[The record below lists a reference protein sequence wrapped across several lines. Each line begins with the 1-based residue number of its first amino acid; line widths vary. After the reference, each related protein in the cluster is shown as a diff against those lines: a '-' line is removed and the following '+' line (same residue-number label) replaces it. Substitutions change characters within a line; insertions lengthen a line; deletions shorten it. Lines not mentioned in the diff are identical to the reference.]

1 MLKSFRLLLV
11 CVAVA
16 LLSGPL
22 HSQDEPVI
30 TVNPVGEPKA
40 LGKGNAVRYFLWY
53 DAEGWHLRT
62 DSGGKAHVF
71 NGSISVV
78 GGKVTAISDFE
89 NLEAGKKKKKADLG
103 VINKAKNQ
111 ITFKFTTSK
120 KRDGF
125 NFQVDDSAKEIRFKL
140 LIDGKAAPQ
149 RVLIGPASQP
159 APAEVLSL
167 PAHPE

>member
-1 MLKSFRLLLV
+1 MLKSFRLPLM

-16 LLSGPL
+16 LLSVPL
-22 HSQDEPVI
+22 YSQVEPVI
-30 TVNPVGEPKA
+30 TVNPVGEPEG
-40 LGKGNAVRYFLWY
+40 LTKGNAVRYFLWY

-71 NGSISVV
+71 NGSVSVI
-78 GGKVTAISDFE
+78 GGKVTTISDFE
-89 NLEAGKKKKKADLG
+89 NLEAGKKKKKADVG
-103 VINKAKNQ
+103 VVNKAKDQ

-125 NFQVDDSAKEIRFKL
+125 DFQVDDSAKEIRFTL
-140 LIDGKAAPQ
+140 LIDGAAAPQ

-159 APAEVLSL
+159 APTEMLL
-167 PAHPE
+167 FPAHPQ